1 MCLHCIGKVSN
12 CCFCCHLLSIF
23 KINFFKNYFR
33 KIIRVSN
40 NLDTDQNR
48 QEVVFNWVQTVCKG
62 YQQRTKFATSKERTI
77 LNLPNSA
84 SSNSSI
90 CIEDLDGPLAEAL
103 GVLADLGVGWALP
116 GALLGVNRASTSVRL
131 CFLRSSLSA

>member
-1 MCLHCIGKVSN
+1 MVALAHCMLDNFS
-12 CCFCCHLLSIF
+12 CFCCHLLSIF
-23 KINFFKNYFR
+23 KINFFKKFFR
-33 KIIRVSN
+33 EDYQVGPD
-40 NLDTDQNR
+40 LGD
-48 QEVVFNWVQTVCKG
+48 WVQTVCKG